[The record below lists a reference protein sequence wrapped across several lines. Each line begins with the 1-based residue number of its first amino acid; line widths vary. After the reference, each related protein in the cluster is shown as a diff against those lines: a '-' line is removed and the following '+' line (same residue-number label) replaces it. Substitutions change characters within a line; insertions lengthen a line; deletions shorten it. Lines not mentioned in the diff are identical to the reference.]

1 MNRRATPR
9 RRRVAPLAAGLAALL
24 ALAPARAHGGDSLQ
38 WYGLALARG
47 TSRADAPHD
56 VDEASAELQLGLDWS
71 RSPAFL
77 AHVTLLART
86 DDGAST
92 KSGHA
97 GTPEAYLEANFR
109 PGRGRI
115 RLRGGAFY
123 LPTSR
128 ENVDALWES
137 PYALSS
143 SALNTWLG
151 EELRPIGLDATLFRG
166 GAFVGGTAFR
176 GNDAFGALPAD
187 RGWTMHDR
195 FTLLGQR
202 IQADATRTS
211 SLKEADGRLGWSAR
225 GGWNGRRL
233 SLQAT
238 HVDNRADG
246 LAYGTQRN
254 WTTRFEIVGA
264 ELALGDWTIAA
275 ENGWGPSSI
284 VVKGR
289 VITADLQAGYV
300 LVSRRFSRAR
310 ATLRFD
316 SYAVRGRRESALAVA
331 GLAFPRP
338 WLQLGVEAL
347 ATSATTRVQAEAR
360 ARFGRR

>member
-1 MNRRATPR
+1 MNGRAPVHP
-9 RRRVAPLAAGLAALL
+9 RRVARAGASLAALL
-24 ALAPARAHGGDSLQ
+24 ALAPAPARGGDDLQ
-38 WYGLALARG
+38 WYGFALARA
-47 TSRADAPHD
+47 TSTAEAPHD
-56 VDEASAELQLGLDWS
+56 LEAGSAQVQLGLDWS

-92 KSGHA
+92 KNGHA

-151 EELRPIGLDATLFRG
+151 EELRPVGLDATLFRG
-166 GAFVGGTAFR
+166 GAFVGATAFR

-195 FTLLGQR
+195 FTLLGQE
-202 IQADATRTS
+202 IQADATRTT
-211 SLKEADGRLGWSAR
+211 SLRETDGRLAWSAR
-225 GGWNGRRL
+225 AGWSGLRL
-233 SLQAT
+233 SFQAT

-275 ENGWGPSSI
+275 ENGWGPTSI
-284 VVKGR
+284 DVKGR
-289 VITADLQAGYV
+289 IITADIQAGYV

-310 ATLRFD
+310 ATVRFD
-316 SYAVRGRRESALAVA
+316 SYAVRGKRESALTVA